1 MTARAAIRPLVA
13 VAALSAFALSA
24 CSSGPANTS
33 SGSGGAAGGSGSTAT
48 AGGSSVALISSGKL
62 TVCTHLPYAP
72 FQSNDDS
79 GKTVGFDVDM
89 MDLVAK
95 KLGVTQAVVDTPFE
109 GIKSGQDLS
118 TGKCDIA
125 AAGMTITDER
135 KKAILFSDPYFD
147 ATQALLVKS
156 DSSVKTLA
164 DLKGKKLAAQAAT
177 TGLDYA
183 NGKKAENGYEVVEFQ
198 DLATETQALTTGQVD
213 GAINDLPVW
222 SEAIKEDKGATK
234 VAAQFDTGEQYG
246 FGMKL
251 GNTALKTVVDGIIT
265 SSKADGSY
273 AALYTKWIGQAP
285 PK

>member
-1 MTARAAIRPLVA
+1 MTTRVALRPLVA
-13 VAALSAFALSA
+13 VAALSAFALTA
-24 CSSGPANTS
+24 CSSGSSGTS
-33 SGSGGAAGGSGSTAT
+33 TGSGGGAAGSGSTAS
-48 AGGSSVALISSGKL
+48 AGGSGVPLISAGKL

-95 KLGVTQAVVDTPFE
+95 KLGATQAVVDTPFE

-135 KKAILFSDPYFD
+135 KKAILFSLPYFD
-147 ATQALLVKS
+147 ATQALLVKA

-164 DLKGKKLAAQAAT
+164 DLKGKKLGAQSST

-183 NGKKAENGYEVVEFQ
+183 NSKKAEGGFDIVEFQ

-251 GNTALKTVVDGIIT
+251 GNDALKTVVDGIIT

>member
-1 MTARAAIRPLVA
+1 VKSRPTMRSLVV
-13 VAALSAFALSA
+13 VAGLSALALA
-24 CSSGPANTS
+24 GCSSGPSAT
-33 SGSGGAAGGSGSTAT
+33 TAT
-48 AGGSSVALISSGKL
+48 PAASGAGTGSSSVQLISEGKL

-95 KLGVTQAVVDTPFE
+95 KLGVEQAIVDTPFE
-109 GIKSGQDLS
+109 GIKSGQDMA

-135 KKAILFSDPYFD
+135 KKAILFSEPYFD
-147 ATQALLVKS
+147 ATQALLVANG
-156 DSSVKTLA
+156 SSIKTLA
-164 DLKGKKLAAQAAT
+164 DLKGKKLGAQSST

-183 NGKKAENGYEVVEFQ
+183 NKEKDANGYEIVEFQ
-198 DLATETQALTTGQVD
+198 DLASETQALLTGQVD

-222 SEAIKEDKGATK
+222 SEAIKQNPGKGAIAT
-234 VAAQFDTGEQYG
+234 QFDTGEQYG

-251 GNTALKTVVDGIIT
+251 GNEALKKVVDETIT
-265 SSKADGSY
+265 SSKSDGTY
-273 AALYTKWIGQAP
+273 DALFKKWIGEVPAS
-285 PK
+285 